1 MIVSY
6 TQQQE
11 TADNTKELNYDD
23 FYMIPGLYMIPD
35 MTKEKAE
42 YIYGITTNI
51 LTQINPNTFTNSDD
65 LRTHEKIVGFHVY
78 QKILK
83 IYTMK
88 EVKNKY
94 GYLVKTLE
102 NEYMEVMTTKKENGR
117 KKLPQMVCLHGG
129 LTLIS

>member
-42 YIYGITTNI
+42 
-51 LTQINPNTFTNSDD
+51 
-65 LRTHEKIVGFHVY
+65 
-78 QKILK
+78 
-83 IYTMK
+83 
-88 EVKNKY
+88 
-94 GYLVKTLE
+94 
-102 NEYMEVMTTKKENGR
+102 
-117 KKLPQMVCLHGG
+117 
-129 LTLIS
+129 